1 MQYLSISHDLTL
13 TIKPDEHQSWWAG
26 SSYTVEKLQAVGE
39 KDFWMCAIFSQTR
52 SKRMTSSEIFYQT
65 LTGNIVQ
72 TNEGEDSES
81 AQHYKSRKAKI
92 SRDSTNNEIESKENC
107 ERKPLMELKPIL

>member
-52 SKRMTSSEIFYQT
+52 SKRMTSSENFYHLQGT
-65 LTGNIVQ
+65 KSKNIKRV
-72 TNEGEDSES
+72 
-81 AQHYKSRKAKI
+81 HK
-92 SRDSTNNEIESKENC
+92 
-107 ERKPLMELKPIL
+107 